1 MAPIER
7 KSAKESK
14 GNLRGA
20 AAYCLNLVA
29 VPRLLYGQSA
39 VITSSKNMP
48 VLKRW
53 IDALYRGSLRP
64 LAIKNYSTIRHPRLP
79 SDSRDLYGSA

>member
-39 VITSSKNMP
+39 GRSHRGYNE
-48 VLKRW
+48 
-53 IDALYRGSLRP
+53 YRKHAGLE
-64 LAIKNYSTIRHPRLP
+64 KMY
-79 SDSRDLYGSA
+79 